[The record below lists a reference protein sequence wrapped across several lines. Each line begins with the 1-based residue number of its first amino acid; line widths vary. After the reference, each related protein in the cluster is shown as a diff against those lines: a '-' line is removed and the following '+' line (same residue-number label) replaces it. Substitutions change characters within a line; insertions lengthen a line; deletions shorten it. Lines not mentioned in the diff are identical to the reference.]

1 MIEPER
7 QPSTAELAKAGDGLA
22 AGRLGVWAIV
32 FFVMS
37 AAAPLTVVVS
47 GAPLTVALGGIG
59 GPGAMLAAG
68 VILML
73 FAVGFTAM
81 SQHITNAGAFY
92 AYVTQGLGRAMGSG
106 VAVMTTAGYT
116 MLLISLYGLLG
127 YYAHNTADKL
137 FGIELPWWVWTLAA
151 VALIAFLGVR
161 QVDVGARVLAVLL
174 TAEVAIILAVS
185 LAVLVKGGPEPIS
198 LAPFNPHNWLVVPG
212 AGTLFVLGF
221 GAYIGFEGTAI
232 YAEEAKRPHHTIPRA
247 TYIAIAFLA
256 VFYAF
261 AFWCFILAFGVNGVQ
276 AAVTGKDFG
285 ELPFVQ
291 VEQYLGTVAVK
302 TAEVLIVTS
311 FLAGIIAFHN
321 AAARYL
327 FSLGRGGLLPSWLGH
342 THPVHHSP
350 ARASYALSAVS
361 AAAILIA
368 VVFGW
373 DPFMDLGNKP
383 YATAVIAIVAAQAI
397 CAVAVVAYFAR
408 DRRGFSI
415 GRALVAPALGAAGL
429 IAGTWLIASNFE
441 IVSGYSGVVNMILLS
456 IPPAFFVIG
465 VIGHFLTHDR
475 AAMEPDATP

>member
-1 MIEPER
+1 
-7 QPSTAELAKAGDGLA
+7 
-22 AGRLGVWAIV
+22 VWSIV

-37 AAAPLTVVVS
+37 AAAPLTVVIS

-68 VILML
+68 VVLLL

-116 MLLISLYGLLG
+116 LLLISLYGFVG
-127 YYAHNTADKL
+127 YYAHNTAEKL
-137 FGIELPWWVWTLAA
+137 FGINLPWWLWALAIA
-151 VALIAFLGVR
+151 ALIAILGVR

-185 LAVLVKGGPEPIS
+185 IAVLIKGGPEPIS
-198 LAPFNPHNWLVVPG
+198 LAPFNPHYWLLAPG
-212 AGTLFVLGF
+212 AGTLLVLGF

-232 YAEEAKRPHHTIPRA
+232 YAEEAKRPHRTVPRA
-247 TYIAIAFLA
+247 TYIAIGFLA

-276 AAVTGKDFG
+276 AAVTGEDFG

-291 VEQYLGTVAVK
+291 VEHYLGGVAVK
-302 TAEVLIVTS
+302 TAEILIVTS
-311 FLAGIIAFHN
+311 FVAGIIAFHN

-327 FSLGRGGLLPSWLGH
+327 FSLGRGGLLPSWLAH

-350 ARASYALSAVS
+350 ARASYLLSAVS
-361 AAAILIA
+361 VIAILVA
-368 VVFGW
+368 LVFGW
-373 DPFMDLGNKP
+373 DPFIDLGNKP
-383 YATAVIAIVAAQAI
+383 YSTAVIAIVAAQAI
-397 CAVAVVAYFAR
+397 CAIAVVAYFAR
-408 DRRGFSI
+408 NRRGFSV

-429 IAGTWLIASNFE
+429 LGGTWLIVSNFE
-441 IVSGYSGVVNMILLS
+441 IVSGYSGVVNVILLS
-456 IPPAFFVIG
+456 VAPTFFVIG

-475 AAMEPDATP
+475 AAMEPAEDTALPSKI